1 VIILVINS
9 GSSSLKFQ
17 LRDVHQ
23 SEPLCRGLIERIG
36 LRDGRFVYEPFG
48 GCRQVWAESFRD
60 HRGAIRRLLEAIT
73 APETGVIPAADAVSA
88 VGHRIV
94 HGGEK
99 IFQSMLITPEVEAL
113 VEEAGRLAP
122 LHNPAHLLGIRAVR
136 SLLPSVPQVGVFD
149 TAFHATMP
157 EEAFVYALPYE
168 FYGRHGIRRFGFHGT
183 SHHYVALRAAELL
196 GKPYRELNCITC
208 HLGNGVSIT
217 AVRGGRSV
225 DTSLGFGTVC
235 GVPMGTR
242 SGDVDPAVILYLID
256 QLGISSSEVS
266 RLLYHESGLR
276 GLSGVTSDMRDVTE
290 AAREGSRRAELALG
304 VFARSARKYV
314 AALATCLDDRID
326 ALVFTA
332 GIGEH
337 SPAVRERICRG
348 LGILGVEIDPGK
360 NEAAKGEAD
369 ISAPGSR
376 VPVLV
381 IPTDEEKMIA
391 LETQALLGAC
401 VEGRPKRSA

>member
-1 VIILVINS
+1 MIILVINS

-17 LRDVHQ
+17 LRDV
-23 SEPLCRGLIERIG
+23 ERPDPLCRGLIERIG
-36 LRDGRFVYEPFG
+36 LPEGRFLYEPSDG
-48 GCRQVWAESFRD
+48 PRQEWAEAFPD
-60 HRGAIRRLLEAIT
+60 HRVALERLLGAIT
-73 APETGVIPAADAVSA
+73 SPDTGVIPSVDVISA

-99 IFQSMLITPEVEAL
+99 IFQSMVITPEVESL

-136 SLLPSVPQVGVFD
+136 SLLPSIPQVGVFD

-168 FYGRHGIRRFGFHGT
+168 FYQRHGIRRFGFHGT
-183 SHHYVALRAAELL
+183 SHQYVALRAAELL
-196 GKPYRELNCITC
+196 GKPHGELNCITC

-242 SGDVDPAVILYLID
+242 SGDVDPAVILYMID
-256 QLGISSSEVS
+256 QLGIPSAEVS

-276 GLSGVTSDMRDVTE
+276 GLSGVTSDMRDVAE
-290 AAREGSRRAELALG
+290 AAREGSRQAELALR
-304 VFARSARKYV
+304 VFTRSARKYI
-314 AALATCLDDRID
+314 AALATCLADRLD

-337 SPAVRERICRG
+337 SPVVRERICQG
-348 LGILGVEIDPGK
+348 LGILGVAIDPQK
-360 NEAAKGEAD
+360 NQSARGEVD

-376 VPVLV
+376 TAVLV

-391 LETQALLGAC
+391 LETQKLLAALRTPAP
-401 VEGRPKRSA
+401 V